1 MDTNSRHRAATML
14 LLFVLLLG
22 GLGLLTAD
30 LSAGQPFVV
39 TGIITDAANATRLP
53 GVAVSLLDAH
63 GQKDPVTIPSALDG
77 TYTFTPTSGFY
88 RITVETPGYFDN
100 ETEIFRFDNNAD
112 LRIDIEMGAMPPAS
126 IMLTVH
132 VGDGPMNIT
141 GADVEVSN
149 ITASGTQS
157 LGKKTTNATGNTTF
171 FVWAGMFEIKVDKTG
186 FETSVTVES
195 ISIDPAVVSVDLDPA
210 LTVFGNAQVRD
221 GPFVSQG
228 LVAFLYDLNTSAPQA
243 KRLLVA
249 NVTGSLYT
257 FSAYPGD
264 FIRIVDADG
273 MAANITQITVSPTGS
288 ADISVNLTDSPEERV
303 DTVIQYSQGDW
314 NRLHLWRN
322 LTFNNDTTFPG
333 LPFAFIRHLRLQI
346 DLALG
351 DGDGTLDATE
361 REAFRTNLTAA
372 GPKHVD
378 TENFFTTNSEAYR
391 SDLNGMVTDYNVSIS
406 GLDLPSGA
414 VQVTSLANY
423 TAIDPTIAVNQEK
436 YYVNITASHDTD
448 AEVRVNMTYKVQ
460 AVPSYERETQTI
472 TGAVDI
478 QSYVRIVV
486 DPLVAP
492 GTFRVDMEVA
502 KSLSGTARVLVVA
515 PADRFTETNVSVD
528 NYTAIVPR
536 NVSMTFSA
544 EDSTDPNSPDGK
556 INPESNFNW
565 TFNGTT
571 IPQNETAFGLRP
583 DVTFSVMGN
592 YSGNLTI
599 VEVGGNETFRH
610 FNVSVD
616 GILPLARLENNVTGF
631 GIDANN
637 TIIIVNEGDIVE
649 FFGGNST
656 DRVHDQMMGVVLEYR
671 WDFNGDGSVDVF
683 GPSPSV
689 DWTFDEPGEFTVNLT
704 VVDQAGHESLN
715 ATMTAMVADTSPP
728 EVEFRILDDDFQ
740 EVTSLVEQVTY
751 LFDGSDTTDNLDGV
765 ANMTF
770 EWDFGDDATATGLN
784 VTHMYADNGNFDV
797 VLTVTDQAGNE
808 GNATR
813 SIVVGVDPETRPDL
827 EIEPNIMLI
836 DPASPEES
844 TFLGVVVL
852 FISFNVTNVPGR
864 APANDVQV
872 TFFAFQFGQSPG
884 APEEI
889 TPVFK
894 DVSGV
899 PTNNTLAPGEI
910 KVVEFTWITGPLG
923 NYTLRANVT
932 DPEEPDLFIGPR
944 NTVELQLDVR
954 EAAWKQ
960 PLLIGS
966 IIAII
971 VGIPVALF
979 LRRRLRGRGRERITR

>member
-1 MDTNSRHRAATML
+1 TMF

-39 TGIITDAANATRLP
+39 TGIITEASSATRLP
-53 GVAVSLLDAH
+53 GVAVSLLDAQ
-63 GQKDPVTIPSALDG
+63 GQKDPVTLPSGPDG

-88 RITVETPGYFDN
+88 KIAVKTSGYFDN
-100 ETEIFRFDNNAD
+100 ETEIFRFDNDAN
-112 LRIDIEMGAMPPAS
+112 LRIDIEMVKMPDATL
-126 IMLTVH
+126 MLTVH
-132 VGDGPMNIT
+132 VEDEM
-141 GADVEVSN
+141 GASIAGATVEVSN
-149 ITASGTQS
+149 FTATGTQS
-157 LGKKTTNATGNTTF
+157 LGTNTTNATGDTIF
-171 FVWAGMFEIKVDKTG
+171 SVWAGAFEIKAEREG
-186 FETSVTVES
+186 FDTNVTVAS
-195 ISIDPAVVSVDLDPA
+195 VSMDSTFPVVLGAAVSLV
-210 LTVFGNAQVRD
+210 GNAQEP
-221 GPFVSQG
+221 GGSFVSTG
-228 LVAFLYDLNTSAPQA
+228 LVAFLYNVDPSTPQA
-243 KRLLVA
+243 KRLLVG
-249 NVTGSLYT
+249 NVTGSLYS

-273 MAANITQITVSPTGS
+273 KAANITTITVTG
-288 ADISVNLTDSPEERV
+288 AVDISVNLNDSPEERV
-303 DTVIQYSQGDW
+303 DTVIEYKQGDW

-351 DGDGTLDATE
+351 DGDGALNDTE
-361 REAFRTNLTAA
+361 RGAFRAFLVEA

-391 SDLNGMVTDYNVSIS
+391 SDVNGTVTDYNVSIA
-406 GLDLPSGA
+406 GLDQPSGP

-423 TAIDPTIAVNQEK
+423 TAIDPTIAADQER
-436 YYVNITASHDTD
+436 YYVNITAPHDTD
-448 AEVRVNMTYKVQ
+448 AEVRVNTTYKVQ
-460 AVPSYERETQTI
+460 VVPTYERETQMI
-472 TGAVDI
+472 TGSVDI
-478 QSYVRIVV
+478 QRYVRIEI

-492 GTFRVDMEVA
+492 DNFRVDLEVA
-502 KSLSGTARVLVVA
+502 KSVAGTARVLVIS
-515 PADRFTETNVSVD
+515 PPDRFTETNVSVE
-528 NYTAIVPR
+528 NYTVIIPT
-536 NVSMTFSA
+536 NESMTFSA
-544 EDSTDPNSPDGK
+544 EESTDPNSPGGK
-556 INPESNFNW
+556 INPDSNFTWAFVNL
-565 TFNGTT
+565 
-571 IPQNETAFGLRP
+571 TAQDEGALGIRP
-583 DVTFSVMGN
+583 NVTFSFMGN

-599 VEVGGNETFRH
+599 VEVGKNVTFRNFTLH
-610 FNVSVD
+610 VD
-616 GILPLARLENNVTGF
+616 GILPVALLENNVTGF

-637 TIIIVNEGDIVE
+637 TTINVNEGNIVE

-656 DRVHDQMMGVVLEYR
+656 DRVHDEMVGAIRAWR
-671 WDFNGDGSVDVF
+671 WDFNGDGVVDAS
-683 GPSPSV
+683 GRNV

-728 EVEFRILDDDFQ
+728 EVEFRILDEDFQ

-751 LFDGSDTTDNLDGV
+751 FFDGSDTTDNLDPV

-770 EWDFGDDATATGLN
+770 AWDFGDDNTATGVN

-827 EIEPNIMLI
+827 EIEPNIMLV
-836 DPASPEES
+836 DPASPEE
-844 TFLGVVVL
+844 TTIFGAVVL

-864 APANDVQV
+864 SPANNVQV

-884 APEEI
+884 PPVDI
-889 TPVFK
+889 TPSLVFK
-894 DVSGV
+894 DVNGV
-899 PTNNTLAPGEI
+899 ATDNTLAPGEI
-910 KVVEFTWITGPLG
+910 KVVEFTWTTGPLG

-932 DPEEPDLFIGPR
+932 DPQEPDLFIGPR